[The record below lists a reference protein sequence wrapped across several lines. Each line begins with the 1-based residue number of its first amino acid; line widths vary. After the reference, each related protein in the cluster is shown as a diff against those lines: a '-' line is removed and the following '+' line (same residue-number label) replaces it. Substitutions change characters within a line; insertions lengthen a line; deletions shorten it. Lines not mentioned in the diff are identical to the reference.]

1 MKEKYKKILSATA
14 NILAAAIVSLGTYI
28 VMGVPMEELTPSKL
42 FILGISSVLVG
53 NAIFKYTELE

>member
-14 NILAAAIVSLGTYI
+14 NILAAATVSLGTYI
-28 VMGVPMEELTPSKL
+28 VMGVSMEELTTSKL
-42 FILGISSVLVG
+42 FILGISSVLIG